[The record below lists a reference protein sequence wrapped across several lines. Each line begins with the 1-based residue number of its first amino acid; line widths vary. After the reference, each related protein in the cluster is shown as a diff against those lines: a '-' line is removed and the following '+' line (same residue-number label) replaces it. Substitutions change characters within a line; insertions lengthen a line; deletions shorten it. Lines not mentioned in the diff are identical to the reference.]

1 LPFGERADDL
11 LSRLAAGERIAMLHQ
26 RSPAVPRLGV
36 AEFSTGCEG
45 IHGAAWDPDLAR
57 QVGLATG
64 REVRALHDDHPL
76 ISLNV
81 WVPAVNL
88 RALRGCG
95 SGSRRWSQTQAR
107 DPPALQCDQRDER
120 RIARLHEFTPTAAGY
135 SAAQRR
141 RRGLGASSC

>member
-1 LPFGERADDL
+1 
-11 LSRLAAGERIAMLHQ
+11 
-26 RSPAVPRLGV
+26 VPRLGV

-88 RALRGCG
+88 L
-95 SGSRRWSQTQAR
+95 R
-107 DPPALQCDQRDER
+107 DPR
-120 RIARLHEFTPTAAGY
+120 RPRL
-135 SAAQRR
+135 RR
-141 RRGLGASSC
+141 RLDRDGLGRRH